1 MDTRPDEICKELV
14 LVIEMF
20 LRVAHEKNILEKPV
34 IHSATDIYD
43 DLEIDSLEAMDL
55 VAEIEKSFDISV
67 NVEELMAK
75 RKVGEIAD
83 YISKIKL
90 SKS

>member
-1 MDTRPDEICKELV
+1 MDTKLDEIGKELIS
-14 LVIEMF
+14 VIERF
-20 LRVAHEKNILEKPV
+20 LQVVREKNMSGKPA
-34 IHSATDIYD
+34 INFTTDIYD

-55 VAEIEKSFDISV
+55 MAEIEKDFNISV
-67 NVEELMAK
+67 NAEELMAK